1 MAGANSEAD
10 GALTEPFPA
19 NIERQRKEIS
29 EDMKTPLRIGD
40 TW

>member
-1 MAGANSEAD
+1 MAGANSETD
-10 GALTEPFPA
+10 GALTKPFPA

-29 EDMKTPLRIGD
+29 EDMKIPLRKGD